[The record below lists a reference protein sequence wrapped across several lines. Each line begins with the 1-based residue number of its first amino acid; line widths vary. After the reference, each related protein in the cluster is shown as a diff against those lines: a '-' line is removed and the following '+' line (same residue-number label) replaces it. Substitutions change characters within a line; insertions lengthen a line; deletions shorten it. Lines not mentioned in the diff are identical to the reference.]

1 LRKLFNYDYDIKK
14 GGAVMVQFPQIESAE
29 PRLWGDSYTQNGSD
43 RSFEEKLKYEQAR
56 LGLMFSPFSQ
66 FESLFSSVQNL
77 SFETGAS
84 ESESDSFLTEE
95 AARTLQ
101 KYFSP
106 SRENKAPS
114 AKDVP
119 LFDSLPLQTF
129 NRQLL
134 QNLLTQSGWL
144 VPNLSAQPLFQQAFL
159 EGKMQMS
166 FDLQSLIDQIVAQAK
181 MVKEKGRTEL
191 SLSLIPDE
199 LGEVFLTLT
208 AQGGMVAINIQAGA
222 EAKKLLESELETLKK
237 ALKKS
242 RISFGEIKIEEV
254 ANRA

>member
-1 LRKLFNYDYDIKK
+1 
-14 GGAVMVQFPQIESAE
+14 MTVQFPQIESIE

-43 RSFEEKLKYEQAR
+43 PSFDEKLKYEQAR
-56 LGLMFSPFSQ
+56 LGLLFSPFSQ

-77 SFETGAS
+77 SFEGGNA
-84 ESESDSFLTEE
+84 ESDLDLFLSTEN
-95 AARTLQ
+95 T
-101 KYFSP
+101 KSP
-106 SRENKAPS
+106 LKQFQSSNENKTEQTPALQ
-114 AKDVP
+114 

-159 EGKMQMS
+159 EGKLQMN
-166 FDLQSLIDQIVAQAK
+166 FDLQALIDQIVAQAK
-181 MVKEKGRTEL
+181 MVKEKGKTEL
-191 SLSLIPDE
+191 SLSLKPDE
-199 LGEVFLTLT
+199 LGEVLLTLT
-208 AQGGMVAINIQAGA
+208 AKAGMVAINIQANG

-242 RISFGEIKIEEV
+242 QIAFGEIKIEEV
-254 ANRA
+254 ADRA